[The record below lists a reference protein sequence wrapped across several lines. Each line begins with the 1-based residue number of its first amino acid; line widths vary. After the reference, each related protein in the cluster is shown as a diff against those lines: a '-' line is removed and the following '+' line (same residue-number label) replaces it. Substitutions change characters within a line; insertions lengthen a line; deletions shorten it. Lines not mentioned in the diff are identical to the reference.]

1 MKKNINILFT
11 ILIAALWSCAPATTP
26 TSSKPATTV
35 TDSSSPEAQ
44 AKAVTDKM
52 TQSLALSTDQADK
65 VLMINVVNF
74 KIVKRLRET
83 NDTGKLSS
91 TKEKYQSE
99 MKEVLNEQ
107 QFTKFLTEFSEI

>member
-1 MKKNINILFT
+1 MKKNISFLFI
-11 ILIAALWSCAPATTP
+11 ILIASLSSCAPGSMP
-26 TSSKPATTV
+26 TSSKPAATV
-35 TDSSSPEAQ
+35 ADTGSPEAK

-52 TQSLALSTDQADK
+52 TQVLGLSTDQTDK
-65 VLMINVVNF
+65 VMMINVVNF

-83 NDTGKLSS
+83 NDTGKLPT
-91 TKEKYQSE
+91 TKEKYQNE